1 MRGRKTEILQIHY
14 VFRVFRF
21 LSPTKLNR
29 NELAGY
35 SKAHSIQPLCLAGV
49 VRLWTYTS
57 FEALKVR
64 DSKRLE
70 PVQRYRYY
78 KIIRKHSKKSTPE
91 GCAFK
96 KRKLCME
103 YSQHLTAKND
113 GIVSFATFILSFP
126 IISFSSV
133 ICLLFKKKFCIII
146 RAVRPYGN
154 SELMNRVRSG
164 RKQL

>member
-49 VRLWTYTS
+49 VRLWTYS
-57 FEALKVR
+57 CFEALKVR

-103 YSQHLTAKND
+103 HLSNSYYQTNWDSPIRTLYVERFRLFLFQAKSACFSRR
-113 GIVSFATFILSFP
+113 SF
-126 IISFSSV
+126 V
-133 ICLLFKKKFCIII
+133 
-146 RAVRPYGN
+146 
-154 SELMNRVRSG
+154 
-164 RKQL
+164 

>member
-64 DSKRLE
+64 D
-70 PVQRYRYY
+70 
-78 KIIRKHSKKSTPE
+78 
-91 GCAFK
+91 G
-96 KRKLCME
+96 
-103 YSQHLTAKND
+103 TARTD
-113 GIVSFATFILSFP
+113 ATL
-126 IISFSSV
+126 
-133 ICLLFKKKFCIII
+133 
-146 RAVRPYGN
+146 
-154 SELMNRVRSG
+154 
-164 RKQL
+164 Q

>member
-1 MRGRKTEILQIHY
+1 MKIEERKKSIVCAREHTIYFFMLISEKLADFIIAVTGKCIECELRGVGTRSLL
-14 VFRVFRF
+14 RV
-21 LSPTKLNR
+21 
-29 NELAGY
+29 
-35 SKAHSIQPLCLAGV
+35 
-49 VRLWTYTS
+49 WS
-57 FEALKVR
+57 FEGVR
-64 DSKRLE
+64 PRLT
-70 PVQRYRYY
+70 PVPRNSDY

-91 GCAFK
+91 GSAFK

-103 YSQHLTAKND
+103 YSHRLTAKTD
-113 GIVSFATFILSFP
+113 GIVSFAPFILSFP